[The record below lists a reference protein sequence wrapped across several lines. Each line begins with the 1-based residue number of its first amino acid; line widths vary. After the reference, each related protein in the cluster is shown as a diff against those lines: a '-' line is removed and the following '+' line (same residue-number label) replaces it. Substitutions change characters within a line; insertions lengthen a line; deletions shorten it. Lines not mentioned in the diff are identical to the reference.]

1 MRCVCE
7 IPSSL
12 RGIAGKWRGLSS
24 GPIVVAV
31 VSILLIANTRA
42 FAFTIA
48 DLDPSHHYKLEKI
61 DLSGE
66 HAFSRDAVVSVMTTK
81 ERPWYQV
88 WKPLP
93 DFDAQTFTDDLA
105 HIERFYKAHGY
116 YNAHINYDLTL
127 SKDKVTPHINVSEGK
142 PIRVATIDTKV
153 ANRAPPPQELDRSF
167 KLPLKKGDV
176 FDQDA
181 YQAGAQSL
189 SNLYTTHSYAHAKVQ
204 RHGLVEVG
212 SFQARVQYDV
222 EPGGRCVFGDTK
234 IVGIKK
240 VDPELIKEQLTYK
253 SGESF
258 DSRKLA
264 ASRTAIVGLNLFS
277 AVDIEQEENPGDRAV
292 VPIMISVHE
301 GPRHSLSAGAG
312 YNTQTQLNATIGW
325 TDYNFVGGGRQL
337 SVTGTYS
344 NVNSTFD
351 VKLLQP
357 RFVTPKSSLTLDASQ
372 QQQTYQTYTGNISG
386 FDPHLDYKL
395 SSSLTA
401 FAGWRLEYMKFNSVN
416 ASTIKAIGGFRRE
429 GILSGPSAGVTFNN
443 TEDPFNPQSGE
454 IISLLGNLSD
464 HSFGADYRY
473 WRVLAEAKKYQLVG
487 WQTALTTRL
496 KIGLS
501 DTLGTIGDI
510 PLSERFYSGGEGS
523 VRGYGLRRIG
533 PLSASND
540 PLGGLSL
547 IEGSVELRR
556 PLFWKFNGALFFD
569 CGQVATQPYD
579 LRVDALQCGYGPAAG
594 MNSPVGPIN
603 FYVGFPT
610 EKPRGDSSW
619 QFYFS
624 IGQYF

>member
-1 MRCVCE
+1 MARRWE
-7 IPSSL
+7 IPSLL
-12 RGIAGKWRGLSS
+12 RGIAGKWWRSFC
-24 GPIVVAV
+24 GPIIVAI
-31 VSILLIANTRA
+31 VSIILIVYTRA
-42 FAFTIA
+42 FGFTVA
-48 DLDPSHHYKLEKI
+48 DLDPSRHYKLEKI
-61 DLSGE
+61 EFSGA

-81 ERPWYQV
+81 ERQWYQI

-93 DFDAQTFTDDLA
+93 DFDVQKFTDDLA
-105 HIERFYKAHGY
+105 HVERFYEAHGY
-116 YNAHINYDLTL
+116 YNAHINYDFTL
-127 SKDKVTPHINVSEGK
+127 NKNKVTAHINVNEGR
-142 PIRVATIDTKV
+142 PIRIATIDTRV
-153 ANRAPPPQELDRSF
+153 ANRSAPPQELDRSF

-176 FDQDA
+176 FDQEA
-181 YQAGAQSL
+181 YQAGAQDL
-189 SNLYTTHSYAHAKVQ
+189 LNLYTTHSYARAKVQ
-204 RHGLVEVG
+204 RHAVVEVG
-212 SFQARVQYDV
+212 SLQARIQYDV
-222 EPGGRCVFGDTK
+222 EPGGRCIFGNTK

-240 VDPELIKEQLTYK
+240 VDPELIEDQLTYR
-253 SGESF
+253 SGEPF

-264 ASRTAIVGLNLFS
+264 ASRAAIVGLSLFS

-301 GPRHSLSAGAG
+301 GPTHSLSAGAG

-325 TDYNFVGGGRQL
+325 TDYNFLGGGRHL
-337 SVTGTYS
+337 SITGTYS

-357 RFVTPKSSLTLDASQ
+357 RFFTPKSSLTLEASQ
-372 QQQTYQTYTGNISG
+372 QQQSYQTYTGNISG
-386 FDPHLDYKL
+386 FDPHVDYKPW
-395 SSSLTA
+395 SSVTA

-416 ASTIKAIGGFRRE
+416 ASTIKAIGGLRRS
-429 GILSGPSAGVTFNN
+429 GILSGPSAGMTFNN
-443 TEDPFNPQSGE
+443 TEDPFNPQRGE

-473 WRVLAEAKKYQLVG
+473 WRLLAEAKKYQLVG
-487 WQTALTTRL
+487 WQTVLATRL

-501 DTLGTIGDI
+501 DTLGTIGDV

-556 PLFWKFNGALFFD
+556 PLFWKLNGALFFD
-569 CGQVATQPYD
+569 CGQVATKPYD

-610 EKPRGDSSW
+610 QKPRGDSNW